1 MKEQLIA
8 WNEYRGDKYAAEFG
22 VGGHIHG
29 GLVPRPFEPEGCLL
43 LPTLGQRETSL
54 SLSLSRPSVPILV
67 STRTVSVFRL
77 VRLTLG
83 WHAKEAKAQRQQ
95 RRQQNGGRVDEG
107 GKHEPLLGEQR
118 DAVVTGEGGRRGT
131 ARRR

>member
-1 MKEQLIA
+1 MFERAIDCADGTSIGEISTQPS
-8 WNEYRGDKYAAEFG
+8 WES
-22 VGGHIHG
+22 VGTYT
-29 GLVPRPFEPEGCLL
+29 VD
-43 LPTLGQRETSL
+43 L
-54 SLSLSRPSVPILV
+54 SLGLSSRRAVCCCQLSDKEKRLSLPILV

-83 WHAKEAKAQRQQ
+83 WHAKEAKAQ